1 MPFEIR
7 PAEPAEF
14 PTVGDL
20 CVAAY
25 APFLLGDRDQYIGA
39 LRDVAR
45 RAAEAEVLVA
55 ADPDSGAILGTVTYV
70 PDGGPMGEIAGP
82 TEAEFRMLAVD
93 PAAQGRGVGATL
105 LRRVLDESRREG
117 KDGVVC
123 SSLREMV
130 AAHRIYRRMGFWRA
144 PERDWSPV
152 AGVDLISF
160 VRPLHHRALDASV
173 VG

>member
-1 MPFEIR
+1 MHVEIR
-7 PAEPAEF
+7 PAEAAEF
-14 PTVGDL
+14 TAVGDL

-25 APFLLGDRDQYIGA
+25 APFLVGARDHYVTA
-39 LRDVAR
+39 LRDVAG
-45 RAAEAEVLVA
+45 RAAEADVLVA
-55 ADPDSGAILGTVTYV
+55 ADADGGAILGTVTYV

-105 LRRVLDESRREG
+105 LRRVLDEGRREG

-123 SSLREMV
+123 ASLAEMV

-144 PERDWSPV
+144 PDRDWSPV
-152 AGVDLISF
+152 PGVDLIAF
-160 VRPLHHRALDASV
+160 VRPLHHVAPDPAV
-173 VG
+173 VA